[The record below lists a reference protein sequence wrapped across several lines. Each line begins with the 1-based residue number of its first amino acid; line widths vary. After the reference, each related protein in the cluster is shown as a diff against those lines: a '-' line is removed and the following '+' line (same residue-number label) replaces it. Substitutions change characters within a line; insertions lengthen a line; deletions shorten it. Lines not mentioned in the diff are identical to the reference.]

1 MAKEWKKSDE
11 KFLSK
16 HYQTMTN
23 AELADKLGVTQ
34 KSVERKL
41 KRLELKRDK
50 EEISSRKKRK
60 SGECEHR
67 YGVLAISGRIEY
79 LQCVVCG
86 KKRHRKANGSVVGDG
101 SRLLEKGLP

>member
-1 MAKEWKKSDE
+1 MAREWKKSDE

-16 HYQTMTN
+16 HYQIMTN

-41 KRLELKRDK
+41 KRLDLKRDR
-50 EEISSRKKRK
+50 EVASLRKQRK

-67 YGVLAISGRIEY
+67 YRVLAISGEMEY
-79 LQCVVCG
+79 LQCIVCG
-86 KKRHRKANGSVVGDG
+86 GNQNRKTIIQ
-101 SRLLEKGLP
+101 L

>member
-1 MAKEWKKSDE
+1 MVKEWKESEE

-23 AELADKLGVTQ
+23 TELADRLGTTR

-41 KRLELKRDK
+41 KKLALKRDK
-50 EEISSRKKRK
+50 EDFSLMKKRK

-67 YGVLAISGRIEY
+67 YRALAISGGTEY
-79 LQCVVCG
+79 LQCMLCG
-86 KKRHRKANGSVVGDG
+86 KARKTAITI
-101 SRLLEKGLP
+101 

>member
-16 HYQTMTN
+16 HYQTITN

-41 KRLELKRDK
+41 KRLKLKRGK
-50 EEISSRKKRK
+50 GEISSRKERKR
-60 SGECEHR
+60 GECKHR
-67 YGVLAISGRIEY
+67 YRVLAISGGIEY
-79 LQCVVCG
+79 LQCLICG
-86 KKRHRKANGSVVGDG
+86 KKRNQKATMVQSFDSLTV
-101 SRLLEKGLP
+101 